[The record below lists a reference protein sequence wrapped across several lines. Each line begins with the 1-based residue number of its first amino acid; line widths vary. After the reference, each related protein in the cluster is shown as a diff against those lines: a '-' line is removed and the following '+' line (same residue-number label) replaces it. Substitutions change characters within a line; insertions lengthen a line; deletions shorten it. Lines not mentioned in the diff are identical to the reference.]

1 MRKIICVILALFLGS
16 SAAFP
21 GYQIFREY
29 TERHESADTYTDL
42 ENLISFPEV
51 LPEEEPDETNLS
63 ESGETEPAPV
73 GPTIDF
79 AGLEEINE
87 DCVAWIYIEDTAI
100 NYPVV
105 QGSDNSYYL
114 KHLIDGKW
122 NSAGC
127 IFLDSRVDSD
137 ISDRHSIIYGHHMK
151 DGTMFSGL
159 TKYKKQD
166 YYEAHPAGL
175 LITPEQTYRIEFFPA
190 MLSALRILPGKL
202 DLSLTKNLKLG
213 LRKQSS
219 ARGLKAPFLPQSQ
232 IGFLHCLPAAMN
244 SITRDLSCTPSL
256 LRYRDCKFFKC
267 RFVKHIGQRILRGSA
282 SRATS

>member
-1 MRKIICVILALFLGS
+1 MCHTDFVFGVFGRLRWISDL
-16 SAAFP
+16 P
-21 GYQIFREY
+21 
-29 TERHESADTYTDL
+29 DTYTDL

-175 LITPEQTYRIEFFPA
+175 LITPEQTYRIEFFAGYVVSVEDSAWKIGFESDEEFETWIKEAKQRSWFESPLSPA
-190 MLSALRILPGKL
+190 VTGI
-202 DLSLTKNLKLG
+202 LSLSTCSYEFDN
-213 LRKQSS
+213 
-219 ARGLKAPFLPQSQ
+219 A
-232 IGFLHCLPAAMN
+232 
-244 SITRDLSCTPSL
+244 
-256 LRYRDCKFFKC
+256 
-267 RFVKHIGQRILRGSA
+267 RFVLHAILVEV
-282 SRATS
+282 